1 MAIQTIN
8 IGQIANDGTGDDL
21 RVAFDKVNDNFEE
34 LDLRFP
40 EEATGA
46 NLGALGQGVFAEA
59 NNSRLT
65 FKRIIGGTNISL
77 SATNE
82 AITIDGPQSL
92 DQLLT
97 ITDSGSVTVQTG
109 QTLGINGGVGI
120 TTRADGQT
128 IVIDAGA
135 GVLGA
140 DTSPVLNAAL
150 DANGQNIASA
160 GTVTATQFNGPLEGL
175 VYGVDIRTIAG
186 FYDDFDFGAFRP
198 SYTAI
203 IQWLQGEV
211 DVDFGTFVAPGLV
224 FGEVDLGSFV

>member
-21 RVAFDKVNDNFEE
+21 RTAFDKVNDNFEE

-46 NLGALGQGVFAEA
+46 NLGSIGEGVFVEA

-65 FKRIIGGTNISL
+65 FKRLIAGTNINFST
-77 SATNE
+77 SSE
-82 AITIDGPQSL
+82 AITIDSAASL
-92 DQLLT
+92 DQLLAV
-97 ITDSGSVTVQTG
+97 TDSGSVTVQRG
-109 QTLGINGGVGI
+109 QTLGLNGGVGI

-128 IVIDAGA
+128 VVIDAGA

-140 DTSPVLNAAL
+140 DTAPVLNATL
-150 DANGQNIASA
+150 DANSQDINSA

-186 FYDDFDFGAFRP
+186 FYEDFDFGEFRP
-198 SYTAI
+198 EYTAI

-224 FGEVDLGSFV
+224 AGTVDLGTFV